1 MADSNQEHD
10 RELPATPKQ
19 RQKFAEQG
27 DFARSREL
35 MMACVLLAS
44 FTVLLT
50 RGAGN
55 VTALTQLLDA
65 ALRGIDQP
73 LDFTLFVSARRT
85 YLSVV
90 LPLLL
95 CILVVA
101 VAGQFLQQLGKL
113 TFVAPKLRLERLDPF
128 SGLQRIFGPKNIALS
143 VLLNLIKITLLGSVF
158 YWTLKGAVLRLV
170 AQTPASIGSGLADGG
185 TVLWRIG
192 VCGLLAFFMIGL
204 LDYARAWFQMER
216 RMRMSSQQIRDE
228 HKESSGDP
236 AVRARRRK
244 KHQELARARSLKDV
258 HRADV
263 ILVNPTHVAV
273 AILYQSKKMPAPRV
287 VAKGADAMA
296 EQIRR
301 LGRTHGV
308 PIVSQPPLARLLYAK
323 VKVGACIPEDMYKA
337 VAVVLAHVYRLKK
350 RS

>member
-27 DFARSREL
+27 DLARSREL
-35 MMACVLLAS
+35 IMACVMFAG
-44 FTVLLT
+44 FAVLLG
-50 RGAGN
+50 RGSQN
-55 VTALTQLLDA
+55 VMALTHLVQTS
-65 ALRGIDQP
+65 LRGIEKP
-73 LDFTLFVSARRT
+73 LDYALFADARGA
-85 YLSVV
+85 YLSIV
-90 LPLLL
+90 LPLLFCCL
-95 CILVVA
+95 IVA
-101 VAGQFLQQLGKL
+101 VAGQMIQQFGKFI
-113 TFVAPKLRLERLDPF
+113 FVPPKVRLERLDPLG
-128 SGLQRIFGPKNIALS
+128 GLQRVFGPKNIALS
-143 VLLNLIKITLLGSVF
+143 IFVNLLKVTLLGTVF
-158 YWTLKGAVLRLV
+158 YWALKNAVLRLV
-170 AQTPASIGSGLADGG
+170 AQVPASLATGLWDGG
-185 TVLWRIG
+185 SFLYRIG
-192 VCGLLAFFMIGL
+192 LCGLSTFLIIGM

-244 KHQELARARSLKDV
+244 KHQELARSRSLKDV

-273 AILYQSKKMPAPRV
+273 AVLYQSKKMPAPRV

-301 LGRTHGV
+301 LAREHGV
-308 PIVSQPPLARLLYAK
+308 PVVSQPPLARLLYAK